1 MPNPNKMHHINA
13 NNQRKTGQP
22 VNILLRLL
30 PFGPDRIG
38 RSNVHPA
45 FLSICMKQSSCLDKF
60 FMWLRGL
67 IIPNK
72 WSSRHQLGISMAVLG
87 LQGRCRAHGPRLCCN
102 KSAVHLMHSALKDRQ
117 YAPQHPNRTE
127 PFLQHRHACRIQAS
141 LN

>member
-1 MPNPNKMHHINA
+1 MPNPNKINHMNA

-60 FMWLRGL
+60 FMWLSGL
-67 IIPNK
+67 IVPNK
-72 WSSRHQLGISMAVLG
+72 WSSRPLPGISMAVLG
-87 LQGRCRAHGPRLCCN
+87 LQGRCRVHGPRLYCN
-102 KSAVHLMHSALKDRQ
+102 KNVVHPMHSALMDRQ
-117 YAPQHPNRTE
+117 YVPQHPNRTE
-127 PFLQHRHACRIQAS
+127 PFLQHLHACRIQA
-141 LN
+141 

>member
-1 MPNPNKMHHINA
+1 MPNPNKIHHINA

-22 VNILLRLL
+22 VSILLRLL

-60 FMWLRGL
+60 FMWLSGL
-67 IIPNK
+67 IIPIK

-87 LQGRCRAHGPRLCCN
+87 LQGKYRVHGPRLYCN
-102 KSAVHLMHSALKDRQ
+102 KNEVLPMHSALMDRQ
-117 YAPQHPNRTE
+117 YVPQHPNRIE
-127 PFLQHRHACRIQAS
+127 LFLQHPHAYRIQA
-141 LN
+141 